1 MRHQLILAH
10 LCQAM
15 DLIQSSRE
23 IQKTFEKITHS
34 VRPAWKKNY
43 IKYLEAARE
52 RLVGGLELTDDLV
65 VGLKTAGEMQTHL
78 NTVDANQVCLCR
90 NDTRNIFKWDRRSFM
105 GEALDRNQCTSVS
118 AESPQ

>member
-1 MRHQLILAH
+1 
-10 LCQAM
+10 M

-23 IQKTFEKITHS
+23 IQKTFEQITHS

-90 NDTRNIFKWDRRSFM
+90 NDTRNIFKWD
-105 GEALDRNQCTSVS
+105 
-118 AESPQ
+118 